1 MNRLQ
6 ERRLELGLSQPDV
19 SAKLKE
25 IDPRMDV
32 GMVSRF
38 ERGACLPTLPVLIGL
53 ETILQAPRTALFG
66 EDELGAAQEFK
77 VVEGQETSPVTE
89 RLASLVPFGR
99 HNAISRRVLAA
110 KLGMN
115 DRQMRHAIE
124 DARGE
129 GLIILCECNGRG
141 YYQSNDLDEIYRQ
154 YIQDT
159 NRAMAILKR
168 RRPMRNLLKQ
178 AGRCV

>member
-6 ERRLELGLSQPDV
+6 ERRLALGLSQPDV

-38 ERGACLPTLPVLIGL
+38 ERGACLPTLPVLEGL
-53 ETILQAPRTALFG
+53 EAILQASRAELFG
-66 EDELGAAQEFK
+66 ADELGAIPEI
-77 VVEGQETSPVTE
+77 EGAGGVSASPMTVT
-89 RLASLVPFGR
+89 LAGAIPFGR
-99 HNAISRRVLAA
+99 RNAISRTALAK
-110 KLGMN
+110 KLGMS
-115 DRQMRHAIE
+115 DRQMRKAIE
-124 DARGE
+124 DARSE

-141 YYQSNDLDEIYRQ
+141 YYQSDDLNEIHIQ

-168 RRPMRNLLKQ
+168 RKPMRELLKA
-178 AGRCV
+178 AGRSV